1 MNQNRIEILTQFIQK
16 DPNDSFARFGLAM
29 EYARLDDTDQ
39 AIEQFRMLRER
50 NPNYIPAYFQA
61 GKLLAKIGRRDEARQ
76 VLDAGIAAAERVGD
90 LHAKSEMEA
99 ELAEVLRAF

>member
-1 MNQNRIEILTQFIQK
+1 LNQNRIEILTQFIQK